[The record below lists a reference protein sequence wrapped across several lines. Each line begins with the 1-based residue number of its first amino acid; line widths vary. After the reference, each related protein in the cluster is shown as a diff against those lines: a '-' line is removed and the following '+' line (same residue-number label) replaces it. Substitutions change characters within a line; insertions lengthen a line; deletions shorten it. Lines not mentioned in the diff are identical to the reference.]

1 MNFDDFQSLL
11 QFRFDTHTHTHT
23 HTHMTTFNHFF
34 SSDSIDNMGLD
45 EILAMP
51 WLGQDA
57 DTTPRM
63 GGFGGVF
70 GEGGRVEG
78 GLSWSGV
85 GLVEGFSDSEAVS
98 KWAGNG
104 GWE

>member
-1 MNFDDFQSLL
+1 LVTFYARTFIL
-11 QFRFDTHTHTHT
+11 TI
-23 HTHMTTFNHFF
+23 FNHFC

-63 GGFGGVF
+63 GGFGGLF
-70 GEGGRVEG
+70 GEGARVEG
-78 GLSWSGV
+78 GLSWSGA
-85 GLVEGFSDSEAVS
+85 GLVEGLSDAEAVS